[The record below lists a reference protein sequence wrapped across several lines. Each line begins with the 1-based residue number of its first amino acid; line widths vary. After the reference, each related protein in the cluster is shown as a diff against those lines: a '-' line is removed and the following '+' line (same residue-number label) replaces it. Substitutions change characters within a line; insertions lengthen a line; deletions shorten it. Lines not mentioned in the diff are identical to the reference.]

1 MYREGVMRWAYGA
14 VLGLLAGFP
23 AAGWTQVSVLTIVD
37 GETSVER
44 SDKVA
49 LTPLGAFQ
57 REPLESGLDLA
68 FGDELSSTATG
79 MAVVLMC
86 AEVDGESEFTL
97 PSPFRVV
104 LIPTTS
110 GQGCAL
116 SLQGGAADVVA
127 GTDTEIR
134 SGEVTLGSQRTQYGV
149 VVSRSDN
156 RMAREAY
163 VFEGAVRVSGGEQRP
178 VRLKAGH
185 RLALSR
191 AYTARPVALERK
203 DIRRAAHL
211 YAKVDASRTKLK
223 GQAWKQSYRELTA
236 LHTAVLSQP
245 DKVEPRV
252 NLAVARLNLDVKAP
266 STVQYLIQAQTMNTA
281 NTALL
286 ARTAMVKGM
295 VYQELGKTDAA
306 QMEFRVAASI
316 DPQVSKEKVAD
327 VYKISPRLLQRIQV
341 PVDGMRAPVPVRPQ

>member
-1 MYREGVMRWAYGA
+1 MYREGIVKWVSGA
-14 VLGLLAGFP
+14 VLGLLVGFP
-23 AAGWTQVSVLTIVD
+23 AAVPAQVSVLTIVD

-44 SDKVA
+44 SDKVT
-49 LTPLGAFQ
+49 LTPLGAFED
-57 REPLESGLDLA
+57 EPLQSGLDLA

-149 VVSRSDN
+149 VVSRRDD

-163 VFEGAVRVSGGEQRP
+163 VFEGAVRISGGEQRP
-178 VRLKAGH
+178 VSLKAGH
-185 RLALSR
+185 RLVLSR
-191 AYTARPVALERK
+191 AFAARPVALERK

-211 YAKVDASRTKLK
+211 YAKVDASRTKLR
-223 GQAWKQSYRELTA
+223 GQAWQQSYRELMA
-236 LHTAVLSQP
+236 IHAAVLSQP
-245 DKVEPRV
+245 DEVEPRL
-252 NLAVARLNLDVKAP
+252 NLAVARLNLNVKAP
-266 STVQYLIQAQTMNTA
+266 STVQYLSQAQTMNTA

-306 QMEFRVAASI
+306 QLEFRAAASI
-316 DPQVSKEKVAD
+316 DPQVSKENVGQA
-327 VYKISPRLLQRIQV
+327 YKINPRLIQRIQV
-341 PVDGMRAPVPVRPQ
+341 PAYEMRAPVRPQ

>member
-1 MYREGVMRWAYGA
+1 MYREGIMRWVYGA
-14 VLGLLAGFP
+14 VLGLLVGFP
-23 AAGWTQVSVLTIVD
+23 AAGLAQVSVLTIVD
-37 GETSVER
+37 GEASVER

-49 LTPLGAFQ
+49 LTPLGAFK
-57 REPLESGLDLA
+57 REPLQAGLDLA
-68 FGDELSSTATG
+68 FGDELSSVAVG
-79 MAVVLMC
+79 VVVVLMC
-86 AEVDGESEFTL
+86 AEVEGESEFTL

-149 VVSRSDN
+149 AVSRSDD

-163 VFEGAVRVSGGEQRP
+163 VFEGAVRVSGRDRRP
-178 VRLKAGH
+178 VSVMEGH
-185 RLALSR
+185 RLTLSR
-191 AYTARPVALERK
+191 AFAARPVALERK

-211 YAKVDASRTKLK
+211 YAKVDASRTKLQ
-223 GQAWKQSYRELTA
+223 GDAWRRSYRELMA
-236 LHTAVLSQP
+236 IHTEVLSQP
-245 DKVEPRV
+245 DKIEPRV
-252 NLAVARLNLDVKAP
+252 NLAVARLNLNVKAP
-266 STVQYLIQAQTMNTA
+266 STAQYLTQAQTMNTA

-306 QMEFRVAASI
+306 QMEFRAAASI
-316 DPQVSKEKVAD
+316 DPQVSKENVGQA
-327 VYKISPRLLQRIQV
+327 YKINPRLIQRIQV
-341 PVDGMRAPVPVRPQ
+341 PVYEMRTPVRPQ